1 MADGSDKRGGGDK
14 SGDKGS
20 AHSQKTELRDSFSIG
35 KRPVSNQKVTS
46 SLKPPTRPKD
56 K

>member
-1 MADGSDKRGGGDK
+1 MADGSDKKGGSDK
-14 SGDKGS
+14 PRDKGS
-20 AHSQKTELRDSFSIG
+20 AHSHKTELRDNYSTG
-35 KRPVSNQKVTS
+35 KRPLSNQKVTS

>member
-14 SGDKGS
+14 SRDKGS
-20 AHSQKTELRDSFSIG
+20 AHSQKAELQDGYSIG
-35 KRPVSNQKVTS
+35 KRPLSNQKVTS